1 MNDLS
6 AVSAVRPLLEAEG
19 FTSYLR
25 HLIFFICV
33 CTLFEGY
40 DTLIVSLA
48 LPYLG
53 RDFQVGTP
61 TLGLAVS
68 MINLGTIAAFFP
80 VRLADTYGRCPILFI
95 TVTGYTVFTL
105 ASAFSSGIYDFIAL
119 QFIARMF
126 MVTEIG
132 VGSIMLAEELP
143 ARYRGRAIAVMIGS
157 GLMGGIIGSLA
168 FPWLV
173 ETRLGW
179 RMLYLMGGS
188 LLPLLAIYRTRIQ
201 ETRRWRDQSVQGDGQ
216 KKSFSQE
223 CAETLVI
230 FQKRYRQGLYAGT
243 AIWFLTNFWSSA
255 VLFFFAYHAMQE
267 RGWTAGMVGKT
278 LTIAYIVG
286 SSGYL
291 LAGPLLDFAGR
302 KITACLYFSVGGISA
317 ALCFRAEAALVIAT
331 AYTVVIAMNAVW
343 AISATITSEIF
354 PTSIRATANAVVNNL
369 LGRTGMVL
377 APALVGLL
385 SPLLGSVGDTVALLA
400 LVSFLC
406 IPAVIFLLPETKQ
419 QVLEEIVAG

>member
-1 MNDLS
+1 MNDPT

-19 FTSYLR
+19 FTRYLR
-25 HLIFFICV
+25 HLTFFICV

-53 RDFQVGTP
+53 RDFQVGAQ

-68 MINLGTIAAFFP
+68 VINLGTIAAFFP
-80 VRLADTYGRCPILFI
+80 VRLADTYGRRPILFT
-95 TVTGYTVFTL
+95 TVTGYTVFTV
-105 ASAFSSGIYDFIAL
+105 ATAFSSGIYDFIAL

-132 VGSIMLAEELP
+132 VGSIMLTEELP

-157 GLMGGIIGSLA
+157 GLMGGIIGSLS
-168 FPWLV
+168 FPVLV
-173 ETRLGW
+173 ETHLGW
-179 RMLYLMGGS
+179 RMLYLMGGI
-188 LLPLLAIYRTRIQ
+188 LLPLLAVYRTRIQ
-201 ETRRWRDQSVQGDGQ
+201 ETRRWRDQSAQGDVQ

-223 CAETLVI
+223 CAETVVI
-230 FQKRYRQGLYAGT
+230 FRKKYRQGLYAGT

-255 VLFFFAYHAMQE
+255 VLFFFAYYAMQE

-286 SSGYL
+286 SSGYM

-317 ALCFRAEAALVIAT
+317 ALCFRAETALVIAT
-331 AYTVVIAMNAVW
+331 AYAVVIAMNAVW

-354 PTSIRATANAVVNNL
+354 PTSMRATANAVVNNL

-419 QVLEEIVAG
+419 QVLEEIVVG

>member
-1 MNDLS
+1 VQDQS
-6 AVSAVRPLLEAEG
+6 AISEIRPLLEAEG
-19 FTSYLR
+19 LTRYLR
-25 HLIFFICV
+25 HLTFFICV

-53 RDFQVGTP
+53 RDFQVGAQ

-68 MINLGTIAAFFP
+68 VINLGTIAAFFP
-80 VRLADTYGRCPILFI
+80 VRLADTYGRRPVLF
-95 TVTGYTVFTL
+95 TAVTGYTLFTV
-105 ASAFSSGIYDFIAL
+105 ATVFSSGIYDFIAL
-119 QFIARMF
+119 QFVARMF

-132 VGSIMLAEELP
+132 VGSIMLTEELP
-143 ARYRGRAIAVMIGS
+143 ARYRGRAIAIMIGS
-157 GLMGGIIGSLA
+157 GLMGGIIGSLS

-173 ETRLGW
+173 ETHWGW
-179 RMLYLMGGS
+179 RMLYLMGGV
-188 LLPLLAIYRTRIQ
+188 LLPLVIIYRTKIQ
-201 ETRRWRDQSVQGDGQ
+201 ETRRWRDQRIQREVPP
-216 KKSFSQE
+216 KSLSQE
-223 CAETLVI
+223 FAETLVV
-230 FQKRYRQGLYAGT
+230 FQKKYRQGLWAGT

-255 VLFFFAYHAMQE
+255 VLFFFAYYAMQE
-267 RGWTAGMVGKT
+267 RGWTAAMVGQT

-286 SSGYL
+286 SSGYA

-317 ALCFRAEAALVIAT
+317 ALCFRAETTLVIAM

-385 SPLLGSVGDTVALLA
+385 SPLVGSVGNAVALLA

-406 IPAVIFLLPETKQ
+406 LPVVIFLLPETKR
-419 QVLEEIVAG
+419 QVLEEIVVG